1 VSLPLDLQLVLA
13 PLGTYRRVM
22 AEPVRSSWLRALER
36 PALLAVIIGTAVTMA
51 SARRV
56 SIGLVLMGIL
66 CWSFVPL
73 IQFVIGAIV
82 IGRVNGRP
90 TTMPRSLELLFI
102 AHLPWSLW
110 VLVMLGLSAFTSL
123 PLSLAVQ
130 VLSLVPPLVWTTMMV
145 FAFCRTVLGCAPAR
159 ARLFTAIHQVMTW
172 TAFFT
177 YVFLVSG
184 FLSRILRLVGA

>member
-1 VSLPLDLQLVLA
+1 VSLPLDLRLALA
-13 PLGTYRRVM
+13 PLETYRRLM
-22 AEPVRSSWLRALER
+22 AAPVRSSWLRALER
-36 PALLAVIIGTAVTMA
+36 PALIAVIIGTAVTMA

-73 IQFVIGAIV
+73 IQFVIGAVI
-82 IGRVNGRP
+82 IGRVNSRP
-90 TTMPRSLELLFI
+90 TTMARSLDLLFI

-110 VLVMLGLSAFTSL
+110 VLVMIGLSTFTTL

-145 FAFCRTVLGCAPAR
+145 FAFCRTALGCAPSR
-159 ARLFTAIHQVMTW
+159 ARLLTAIHQVMTW
-172 TAFFT
+172 TAFFG

-184 FLSRILRLVGA
+184 FWSRILRLVGA